1 VHLDCVSAIDSV
13 LDIAGMMEL
22 WVWLKRWTVQLEA
35 SVVPIRGRSRAS
47 CSCCGWEKRFLM
59 LPHRS

>member
-22 WVWLKRWTVQLEA
+22 WVLLERWTVQLEA
-35 SVVPIRGRSRAS
+35 NVVPIRRRSRAS
-47 CSCCGWEKRFLM
+47 CSCCG
-59 LPHRS
+59 